1 VHAGK
6 LPARWGLT
14 EISGGHVVL
23 SALKPSRDGE
33 IAVRVYEAAGQ
44 PAHSVRMHFAVP
56 LALVRE
62 ANLIE
67 DPSGEIAVHG
77 NAFSFDLRPY
87 EIKTFRLR
95 FAKQ

>member
-1 VHAGK
+1 
-6 LPARWGLT
+6 
-14 EISGGHVVL
+14 VL

-33 IAVRVYEAAGQ
+33 VAVRVYEAAGE
-44 PAHSVRMHFAVP
+44 PARGVRMHFAVP
-56 LALVRE
+56 LASVRA
-62 ANLIE
+62 ANLME
-67 DPSGEIAVHG
+67 DPGSDIAVQG

>member
-1 VHAGK
+1 
-6 LPARWGLT
+6 
-14 EISGGHVVL
+14 
-23 SALKPSRDGE
+23 
-33 IAVRVYEAAGQ
+33 
-44 PAHSVRMHFAVP
+44 VRMHFAVP

>member
-1 VHAGK
+1 
-6 LPARWGLT
+6 
-14 EISGGHVVL
+14 VVV

-33 IAVRVYEAAGQ
+33 AAIRVYEAAGQ
-44 PAHSVRMHFAVP
+44 PALKVRIH
-56 LALVRE
+56 LARSLLSARE

-67 DPSGEIAVHG
+67 DPESELQVRE

-95 FAKQ
+95 LDTM